1 MINALLLLLLLTSA
15 SARSSSSAAPLE
27 LSVSVAPAPIDVGG
41 TTHLVY
47 ELHLASGA
55 ADVWLRRIEVL
66 AGTQPQRRIAHYAG
80 AELASMMGMT
90 AGEQPAR
97 ISRNQRTVVYFWIP
111 LAGAT
116 AVPDSLHHRITVATE
131 GDAARTSVVEGGA
144 TPVRSRM
151 PVRLGPPL
159 EGGPWVAVYDP
170 GLQRGHRRVL
180 FHNEPGTGHIPA
192 RFAIDWVRIDRDG
205 RLARADRNI
214 VSNHYGYGAAVLA
227 VADAQVAAARDG
239 VAERMTLVHVA
250 HGPDLASGNYITLD
264 LGNGQ
269 FVSYEHLMTGSVR
282 VAVGDTVRGGQ
293 VIARLGFS
301 GDGASPHLHMHV
313 SDGATPLHGE
323 GVPWALEQFE
333 LLGVYPDL
341 AAVFAGRPW
350 LPADSS
356 QPRVRRQQ
364 LPSPNVVVRFPTA
377 VSAHLGKIAA
387 IANVTPLA
395 GAATPDVDE
404 QPVTPVATTL
414 ADARRQ
420 VGLQQQSQRRAQ
432 RRP

>member
-1 MINALLLLLLLTSA
+1 LINALLLLLA
-15 SARSSSSAAPLE
+15 STTARSSSPAAPLE
-27 LSVSVAPAPIDVGG
+27 LSVLVAPAPIDVGG

-55 ADVWLRRIEVL
+55 ANVWLHRIEVL
-66 AGTQPQRRIAHYAG
+66 AGRQPQRGIAHYSG
-80 AELASMMGMT
+80 AELASMMGT
-90 AGEQPAR
+90 TSSERPTR
-97 ISRNQRTVVYFWIP
+97 IARNQRTVVYFWIP
-111 LAGAT
+111 LAGA
-116 AVPDSLHHRITVATE
+116 AEVPDSLHHRITVAAD
-131 GDAARTSVVEGGA
+131 GDSTRTSVVEGGA
-144 TPVRSRM
+144 TPVRRRV
-151 PVRLGPPL
+151 PGLGPPL

-180 FHNEPGTGHIPA
+180 FHNEPGVGHIPA
-192 RFAIDWVRIDRDG
+192 RFAIDWLRIDREG
-205 RLARADRNI
+205 RLARADRTI

-227 VADAQVAAARDG
+227 VADARVAAARDG
-239 VAERMTLVHVA
+239 VAERKTLVHVA

-264 LGNGQ
+264 LGDGQ
-269 FVSYEHLMTGSVR
+269 YVSYEHLMTGSVR
-282 VAVGDTVRGGQ
+282 VAVGDAVRRGQ

-313 SDGATPLHGE
+313 SDGATPLRGE

-341 AAVFAGRPW
+341 AAVFAARPW

-356 QPRVRRQQ
+356 QAGVRRQQ

-395 GAATPDVDE
+395 SAAAPDVDE
-404 QPVTPVATTL
+404 QPATSFATTL
-414 ADARRQ
+414 ADPRRQ
-420 VGLQQQSQRRAQ
+420 VGLQQQSKRRAQ
-432 RRP
+432 RWP

>member
-1 MINALLLLLLLTSA
+1 MINALLLLLA
-15 SARSSSSAAPLE
+15 FAFAHRSNAAGPLE
-27 LSVSVAPAPIDVGG
+27 LSVSVPPAAIDVGG

-47 ELHLASGA
+47 ELYLASGA
-55 ADVWLRRIEVL
+55 ADVWLRQVEIL
-66 AGTQPQRRIAHYAG
+66 ASTQPQRRIARYTG
-80 AELASMMGMT
+80 AELAGMVGT
-90 AGEQPAR
+90 PSGEQATR
-97 ISRNQRTVVYFWIP
+97 IPRNQRTILYFWIP
-111 LAGAT
+111 LADA
-116 AVPDSLHHRITVATE
+116 AEVPDSLHHRITVAAN

-144 TPVRSRM
+144 TRVRQRV

-192 RFAIDWVRIDRDG
+192 RFAIDWVRIDREG
-205 RLARADRNI
+205 RRARADGNI

-227 VADAQVAAARDG
+227 VADARVVAARDG
-239 VAERMTLVHVA
+239 VAERQTLVHVA

-264 LGNGQ
+264 LGHGQ
-269 FVSYEHLMTGSVR
+269 YVSYEHLLTGSVR
-282 VAVGDTVRGGQ
+282 VAVGDAVRRGQ
-293 VIARLGFS
+293 LIARLGFS

-313 SDGATPLHGE
+313 SDGATPLRGE

-341 AAVFAGRPW
+341 GAVFAGRPW

-364 LPSPNVVVRFPTA
+364 LPAPNVVVGFPTA
-377 VSAHLGKIAA
+377 ISAHLGEIAA
-387 IANVTPLA
+387 IANVTPLPS
-395 GAATPDVDE
+395 AAASDVDE
-404 QPVTPVATTL
+404 QPATPVATTL
-414 ADARRQ
+414 ADAGRQ
-420 VGLQQQSQRRAQ
+420 VGLQQQGQRRAQ